1 MEEAQS
7 DAQGADVFSLE
18 SHEESMIDNIE
29 ENHNPKV
36 EESDRFRM
44 IDLSQMEQE
53 SPLPGRLNLQGR
65 IISIWG

>member
-36 EESDRFRM
+36 EESDRFQSNFNRASTATHIE
-44 IDLSQMEQE
+44 IDELSEVA
-53 SPLPGRLNLQGR
+53 SH
-65 IISIWG
+65 